1 MIQKLDS
8 PMVTIDA
15 IDQLPKGV
23 TLSDEELV
31 SLRARKPT
39 DTGNL
44 SSQLELKVGARVM
57 LINNTDISDRLIN

>member
-8 PMVTIDA
+8 PMVSIDA

-44 SSQLELKVGARVM
+44 SSQLELKIGARVM

>member
-1 MIQKLDS
+1 
-8 PMVTIDA
+8 MVSIDA

-31 SLRARKPT
+31 SLRPRKPT

-44 SSQLELKVGARVM
+44 SSQLELKIGARVM
-57 LINNTDISDRLIN
+57 LINNTGISDRLIN